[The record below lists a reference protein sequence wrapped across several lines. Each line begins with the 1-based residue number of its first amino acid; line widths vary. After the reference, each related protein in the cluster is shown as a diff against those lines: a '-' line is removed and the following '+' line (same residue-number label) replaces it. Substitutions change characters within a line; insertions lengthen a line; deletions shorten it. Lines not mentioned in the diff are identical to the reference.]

1 MRAVSLH
8 RDVIVVTS
16 QLFQAH
22 CTIVRGPAASAA
34 SPPGEGLSVT
44 THGPGAGQAGG
55 GQRAGEGEP
64 AGQRGGGQRA
74 GEGEPG
80 DLALQPGA
88 GLGEETFVIDSPV
101 LPEELELLEAL
112 IQQAGFPQPRGLLA
126 THADFDHV
134 LGPLAFPEATLGC
147 AESSAERLHAEPG
160 AQQREL
166 RRFDEELLI
175 ERPRPLSLSAVQAL
189 AVPGRCDVGDAELE
203 LHEATGHTIDGMA
216 IWISWARVLAAGD
229 YLSSVE
235 LPGLGEG
242 PGMLDAYLAT
252 LERLHPLVAA
262 AEHVVPGHGPVLDR
276 EAALGVL
283 DEDVAY
289 LHSLR
294 EHGAVAQLP
303 QRRRSKVQRELHE
316 QNVARMQA

>member
-16 QLFQAH
+16 QLLQAH
-22 CTIVRGPAASAA
+22 CTIVRGPAASVVP
-34 SPPGEGLSVT
+34 PPGEGLSVT
-44 THGPGAGQAGG
+44 THGPGAGPAGG
-55 GQRAGEGEP
+55 GERAGEGEP
-64 AGQRGGGQRA
+64 A
-74 GEGEPG
+74 
-80 DLALQPGA
+80 DLELEHSAA
-88 GLGEETFVIDSPV
+88 IGEETFVIDSPV
-101 LPEELELLEAL
+101 LPEELELLGAL
-112 IQQAGFPQPRGLLA
+112 VQQAGFPQPRGLLA

-166 RRFDEELLI
+166 RRFDEELSI

-203 LHEATGHTIDGMA
+203 LHQATGHTIDGMA
-216 IWISWARVLAAGD
+216 IWIGWARVLVAGD

-242 PGMLDAYLAT
+242 PGMLGAYLAT
-252 LERLHPLVAA
+252 LERLHPLVAL

-276 EAALGVL
+276 EAALRVL

-289 LHSLR
+289 LRALR
-294 EHGAVAQLP
+294 ERAGDAELP
-303 QRRRSKVQRELHE
+303 AKRRSKVQRELHE
-316 QNVARMQA
+316 QNVTRMQV

>member
-22 CTIVRGPAASAA
+22 CTIVRGPAGGSPASA
-34 SPPGEGLSVT
+34 EGLTVT
-44 THGPGAGQAGG
+44 THGPRAERAGG
-55 GQRAGEGEP
+55 AHT
-64 AGQRGGGQRA
+64 
-74 GEGEPG
+74 PG
-80 DLALQPGA
+80 DERAASGGRAANGDTGHEGGA
-88 GLGEETFVIDSPV
+88 GEETFVIDSPV
-101 LPEELELLEAL
+101 LPEELELLGAL
-112 IQQAGFPQPRGLLA
+112 VQQAGFPQPRGLLA

-160 AQQREL
+160 AQQRSL

-175 ERPRPLSLSAVQAL
+175 ERPHPLSLGSVQAL

-203 LHEATGHTIDGMA
+203 LHPADGHTVDGMA
-216 IWISWARVLAAGD
+216 IWIPWARVLVAGD

-235 LPGLGEG
+235 LPGLGEA
-242 PGMLDAYLAT
+242 PAVLDAYLAT
-252 LERLHPLVAA
+252 LERLHPLVAV

-283 DEDVAY
+283 DEDLAY
-289 LHSLR
+289 LQALR
-294 EHGAVAQLP
+294 DRGAEAELP
-303 QRRRSKVQRELHE
+303 RQRRSKVQRELHE
-316 QNVARMQA
+316 QNLARIRS

>member
-22 CTIVRGPAASAA
+22 CTIVRGPA
-34 SPPGEGLSVT
+34 
-44 THGPGAGQAGG
+44 
-55 GQRAGEGEP
+55 
-64 AGQRGGGQRA
+64 
-74 GEGEPG
+74 
-80 DLALQPGA
+80 
-88 GLGEETFVIDSPV
+88 GEEAFAIDSPV
-101 LPEELELLEAL
+101 LPEELELLGAL
-112 IQQAGFPQPRGLLA
+112 VQQAGFPQPRGLLA

-160 AQQREL
+160 AQQRTL

-175 ERPRPLSLSAVQAL
+175 ERPHPLSLRSVQAL

-203 LHEATGHTIDGMA
+203 LHQATGHTADGMA
-216 IWISWARVLAAGD
+216 IWIPWARVLVAGD
-229 YLSSVE
+229 YLSSIE

-252 LERLHPLVAA
+252 LERLHSFVVVAS
-262 AEHVVPGHGPVLDR
+262 HVVPGHGPVLDR
-276 EAALGVL
+276 EAALRVL

-289 LHSLR
+289 LQALR
-294 EHGAVAQLP
+294 EGGLEAELP
-303 QRRRSKVQRELHE
+303 ARRRSKFQRELHA
-316 QNVARMQA
+316 QNVARVRG

>member
-34 SPPGEGLSVT
+34 QPGEGLSVT
-44 THGPGAGQAGG
+44 THGPGAGLASDSE
-55 GQRAGEGEP
+55 RAGESEP
-64 AGQRGGGQRA
+64 ADLSPEHRA
-74 GEGEPG
+74 SP
-80 DLALQPGA
+80 
-88 GLGEETFVIDSPV
+88 GEETFVIDSPV
-101 LPEELELLEAL
+101 LPEELELLGAL
-112 IQQAGFPQPRGLLA
+112 VQQAGFPQPQGLLA

-147 AESSAERLHAEPG
+147 AESSAERLQAEPG
-160 AQQREL
+160 AQQRAL

-175 ERPRPLSLSAVQAL
+175 ERPRPLSLGSVQAL
-189 AVPGRCDVGDAELE
+189 AVPGRCDVGEAELE
-203 LHEATGHTIDGMA
+203 LHPATGHTVDGMA
-216 IWISWARVLAAGD
+216 IWIPWARVLVAGD

-235 LPGLGEG
+235 LPGLGDG

-252 LERLHPLVAA
+252 LERLHPLVAL

-276 EAALGVL
+276 EAALSVL

-289 LHSLR
+289 LQALR
-294 EHGAVAQLP
+294 ERDTEAELP
-303 QRRRSKVQRELHE
+303 VRRRSKVQRELHE
-316 QNVARMQA
+316 QNVARLQG

>member
-22 CTIVRGPAASAA
+22 CTIVRGPAASVPA
-34 SPPGEGLSVT
+34 PPGEGLSVT
-44 THGPGAGQAGG
+44 THGPGAGRARGAAL
-55 GQRAGEGEP
+55 AGEAQP
-64 AGQRGGGQRA
+64 A
-74 GEGEPG
+74 EIE
-80 DLALQPGA
+80 LEHGA
-88 GLGEETFVIDSPV
+88 AVGEETFVIDSPV
-101 LPEELELLEAL
+101 LPEELELLGAL
-112 IQQAGFPQPRGLLA
+112 VQQAGFPQPRGLLA

-147 AESSAERLHAEPG
+147 AESSAERLHVEPG

-175 ERPRPLSLSAVQAL
+175 ERARPLSLSAVQAL

-216 IWISWARVLAAGD
+216 IWIAWARVLVAGD
-229 YLSSVE
+229 YLSSIE

-289 LHSLR
+289 LQALR
-294 EHGAVAQLP
+294 ERASDAELP
-303 QRRRSKVQRELHE
+303 AKRRSKVQRELHE

>member
-16 QLFQAH
+16 QLLQAH
-22 CTIVRGPAASAA
+22 CTIVRGPAASIVP
-34 SPPGEGLSVT
+34 SPSEGLSVT
-44 THGPGAGQAGG
+44 THGPGAGPTGG
-55 GQRAGEGEP
+55 GARA
-64 AGQRGGGQRA
+64 R
-74 GEGEPG
+74 EGEPG
-80 DLALQPGA
+80 DPELEHGA
-88 GLGEETFVIDSPV
+88 GAGNGEETFVIDSPV
-101 LPEELELLEAL
+101 LPEELELLGAL
-112 IQQAGFPQPRGLLA
+112 VQQAGFPQPRGLLA

-147 AESSAERLHAEPG
+147 AESSAERLHVEPG

-166 RRFDEELLI
+166 RRFDEGLLI
-175 ERPRPLSLSAVQAL
+175 ERPRPLALSAVQAL

-203 LHEATGHTIDGMA
+203 LHGATGHTIDGMA
-216 IWISWARVLAAGD
+216 IWIPWARVLVAGD

-252 LERLHPLVAA
+252 LERLHPLVAL

-276 EAALGVL
+276 EAALRVL
-283 DEDVAY
+283 DEDVVY
-289 LHSLR
+289 LQALR
-294 EHGAVAQLP
+294 ERAGDAELP
-303 QRRRSKVQRELHE
+303 AKRRSKVQRELHE
-316 QNVARMQA
+316 QNVARMHV

>member
-16 QLFQAH
+16 QLLQAH
-22 CTIVRGPAASAA
+22 CTIVRGPAASVV
-34 SPPGEGLSVT
+34 PPLGEGLSVT
-44 THGPGAGQAGG
+44 VHGPGTEVAGAGEH
-55 GQRAGEGEP
+55 AGEG
-64 AGQRGGGQRA
+64 G
-74 GEGEPG
+74 PG
-80 DLALQPGA
+80 DPELEHGA
-88 GLGEETFVIDSPV
+88 GAGEETFVIDSPV
-101 LPEELELLEAL
+101 LPEELELLGAL
-112 IQQAGFPQPRGLLA
+112 VQQAGFPQPRGLLA

-175 ERPRPLSLSAVQAL
+175 ERPRPLALSAVQAL

-203 LHEATGHTIDGMA
+203 MHQATGHTSDGMA
-216 IWISWARVLAAGD
+216 IWIPWARVLVAGD

-242 PGMLDAYLAT
+242 PGMLDEYLTT
-252 LERLHPLVAA
+252 LDRLHPLVAL

-276 EAALGVL
+276 EAALRVL

-289 LHSLR
+289 LQALR
-294 EHGAVAQLP
+294 ERAGDAELP
-303 QRRRSKVQRELHE
+303 AKRRSKVQRELHE
-316 QNVARMQA
+316 QNVARLTV

>member
-16 QLFQAH
+16 QLLQAH
-22 CTIVRGPAASAA
+22 CTIVRGPAASVVP
-34 SPPGEGLSVT
+34 PPGEGLSVT
-44 THGPGAGQAGG
+44 THGPGAPGAQPIVAEGERG
-55 GQRAGEGEP
+55 IAGELEH
-64 AGQRGGGQRA
+64 
-74 GEGEPG
+74 
-80 DLALQPGA
+80 GA
-88 GLGEETFVIDSPV
+88 SVGEETFVIDSPV
-101 LPEELELLEAL
+101 LPEELELLGAL
-112 IQQAGFPQPRGLLA
+112 VQQAGFPQPRGMLT

-175 ERPRPLSLSAVQAL
+175 ERPRPLALSAVQAL
-189 AVPGRCDVGDAELE
+189 AVPGRCDVGEAELE

-216 IWISWARVLAAGD
+216 IWIAWARVLVAGD

-235 LPGLGEG
+235 LPGLAEG

-252 LERLHPLVAA
+252 LERLHPLVAL

-276 EAALGVL
+276 EAALRVL

-289 LHSLR
+289 LQALR
-294 EHGAVAQLP
+294 ERASDAELP
-303 QRRRSKVQRELHE
+303 AKRRSKVQRELHE
-316 QNVARMQA
+316 QNVARIHV